1 MKARLGQNDGGQ
13 DDRRCLNHSP
23 SSFCPLIVLPV
34 IAWRN
39 GSGLK
44 LTEHQLIAATKSWL
58 NDTDP
63 VALAR
68 SVREERNGHER
79 QTKRLVE
86 SIESLTIAR
95 PGFEP
100 GQTEPKSLPAIP
112 TMFDY
117 VRLAVE
123 F

>member
-79 QTKRLVE
+79 QTKRLDE
-86 SIESLTIAR
+86 IIESLN
-95 PGFEP
+95 
-100 GQTEPKSLPAIP
+100 LPDQDSNLDKQNQNRCPLFRRCSI
-112 TMFDY
+112 TF
-117 VRLAVE
+117 V
-123 F
+123 

>member
-1 MKARLGQNDGGQ
+1 MSEVRLINEKPPENQGF
-13 DDRRCLNHSP
+13 LE
-23 SSFCPLIVLPV
+23 L
-34 IAWRN
+34 
-39 GSGLK
+39 
-44 LTEHQLIAATKSWL
+44 
-58 NDTDP
+58 
-63 VALAR
+63 
-68 SVREERNGHER
+68 
-79 QTKRLVE
+79 
-86 SIESLTIAR
+86 AR